1 MSNVKKNV
9 SIKYLVQ
16 VKDNKV
22 AGEMALQVKTAAS
35 KPSYLSLILGATKL
49 KSDLY
54 SRALVRPHTKNIT
67 LKINKTN
74 INSFYTF
81 VLIFY
86 GVKFDLVTSYSQVPI
101 F

>member
-9 SIKYLVQ
+9 SIKYLVP

-35 KPSYLSLILGATKL
+35 KPSYLSLILGAPKL

-54 SRALVRPHTKNIT
+54 SQALAHTHTHTEVT
-67 LKINKTN
+67 LLLKLHLFN
-74 INSFYTF
+74 YT
-81 VLIFY
+81 
-86 GVKFDLVTSYSQVPI
+86 
-101 F
+101 